1 MKLIQKRYII
11 KSLRQRTIDDLK
23 GSRES
28 SQYGRAK
35 CFSVFSPC
43 FFTRL
48 DGSYQGKVEFIVYHC
63 PLVLFDEIH

>member
-1 MKLIQKRYII
+1 MRINQKRYII

-23 GSRES
+23 VYRDCP
-28 SQYGRAK
+28 QYGRAK

-43 FFTRL
+43 FFNRL

-63 PLVLFDEIH
+63 PLVLFEKIH